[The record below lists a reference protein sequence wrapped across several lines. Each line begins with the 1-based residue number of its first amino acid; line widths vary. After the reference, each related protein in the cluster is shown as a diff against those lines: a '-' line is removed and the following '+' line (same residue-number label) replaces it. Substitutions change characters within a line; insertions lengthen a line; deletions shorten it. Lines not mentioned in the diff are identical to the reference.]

1 MKNWQLILTSLISGL
16 IGWGI
21 LCGPLPYIL
30 PFAGPE
36 NELGCAVI
44 SLTMCVLSI
53 WAVDYK
59 KLWTG
64 LK

>member
-16 IGWGI
+16 ISWGI

-44 SLTMCVLSI
+44 SLTICVLSI
-53 WAVDYK
+53 SAVDYK
-59 KLWTG
+59 KIYIG
-64 LK
+64 LQ